1 MQKLERKILS
11 LTACLAVVLLA
22 MAPGVEAQSA
32 GEPEKQE
39 PVQEQQAQD
48 NHQTPEQIP
57 EKAPATAPARRAVP
71 HVTGTV
77 TRMTASRIDLK
88 TPEGKVQKVA
98 VNQDTEWLVD
108 AREGSAVKVEYRR
121 KVSGFV
127 IAERVL
133 PAEEGAPAVQ
143 PGKGTAPGQ
152 NAKTVTGSVVSWNNT
167 ALVLR
172 TEAGDVTLFLS
183 PSTEYLVKSL
193 DPGLRVS
200 VEYEGSD
207 RAKVA
212 TRVLAVQ
219 AKEEGSAKKD
229 EGGSE

>member
-1 MQKLERKILS
+1 MQKLERRVLS
-11 LTACLAVVLLA
+11 LTACLAVALLA
-22 MAPGVEAQSA
+22 MAPGVKAQSA

-39 PVQEQQAQD
+39 PVQQQAQ
-48 NHQTPEQIP
+48 EQVPVP

-77 TRMTASRIDLK
+77 TRITASRIDLK

-98 VNQDTEWLVD
+98 VNQGTRWLVD
-108 AREGSAVKVEYRR
+108 AKEGTEVKVEYRR
-121 KVSGFV
+121 KVSGFF

-133 PAEEGAPAVQ
+133 PADEGAPAAQ

-152 NAKTVTGSVVSWNNT
+152 NAKTVTGSVVSWSNT

-172 TEAGDVTLFLS
+172 TEEGDVTLFLS

-207 RAKVA
+207 RARVA
-212 TRVLAVQ
+212 TRVLAVE
-219 AKEEGSAKKD
+219 AKD
-229 EGGSE
+229 EDSASSKSGSE